1 MRRSNQVIAAWLTA
15 GLFLAYLIALPP
27 HLVHHLFDGEPDHET
42 CSYLNQSQ
50 HMPGLQLGL
59 PTLSP
64 PVCLKILTWVLLPL
78 LLPSADLTV
87 GHPRA
92 PPLVPTSA

>member
-1 MRRSNQVIAAWLTA
+1 MRRLNQLIAAGLTA

-27 HLVHHLFDGEPDHET
+27 HLVHHLFDGEQDHET
-42 CSYLNQSQ
+42 CSYLAQSQ
-50 HMPGLQLGL
+50 HTPGLQLGL
-59 PTLSP
+59 LTLNP
-64 PVCLKILTWVLLPL
+64 PVCLKILIWVPLPL

-92 PPLVPTSA
+92 PPLVPPSA

>member
-1 MRRSNQVIAAWLTA
+1 MRRLNRLIAAGFTA

-27 HLVHHLFDGEPDHET
+27 HLVHHLFDDEHARET
-42 CSYLNQSQ
+42 CFYLTQSQ
-50 HMPGLQLGL
+50 HTPGLQLGL
-59 PTLSP
+59 PTLTP
-64 PVCLKILTWVLLPL
+64 PACPEILTWIPLPL

-92 PPLVPTSA
+92 PPLVHPSA